1 MSRSGGM
8 ARALAR
14 RVLRAIGLEVRRTPR
29 AAATHF
35 SHLGEQEIIR
45 ALLAQLGLASGFCVD
60 IAASDGTTMSNTL
73 PLYEAGWGGVA
84 AECDPAKFAA
94 LAAVYARFPRV
105 DLMRCMVTPDNV
117 TALLEVSAAPEEF
130 EFLNLDIDGYD
141 YFVLERILHRYRP
154 RLICVEVNEKI
165 PPPLKFTVRWD
176 PRYVWAGD
184 HFYGASISKMHE
196 LCVAHH
202 YALTELHYNSAFLVP
217 AERWNGPSLTPEEA
231 WRAGYLDQPDRREKF
246 PWNADMEALL
256 SLPAPDAV
264 AALRE
269 RFRGREEFYELH
281 L

>member
-1 MSRSGGM
+1 MTRNGGR

-14 RVLRAIGLEVRRTPR
+14 GALRMLGFEVRRIPK
-29 AAATHF
+29 AGSTHF
-35 SHLGEQEIIR
+35 SNLGEQEIIH
-45 ALLAQLGLASGFCVD
+45 ALLARLGAVNPYCVD
-60 IAASDGTTMSNTL
+60 IAASDGTTMSNTY
-73 PLYEAGWGGVA
+73 PLYAAGWAGLA

-94 LAAVYARFPRV
+94 LSAAYAGFPAVNLARS
-105 DLMRCMVTPDNV
+105 MVTPDNV
-117 TALLEVSAAPEEF
+117 TTLLEASAAPADF
-130 EFLNLDIDGYD
+130 GFLNLDIDGYD

-196 LCVAHH
+196 LCTAHH

-217 AERWNGPSLTPEEA
+217 EEAWTGPSLTPEEA
-231 WRAGYLDQPDRREKF
+231 WRSGYRDKADRREKF
-246 PWNADMEALL
+246 PWNADMEDLITMSATE
-256 SLPAPDAV
+256 AI

-269 RFRGREEFYELH
+269 RFRERDGMYDLS